1 MSDTTH
7 SSTVTETAAATT
19 TEAGIADRL
28 ARLRARLDYQGLI
41 LGFLCAVVTIALLL
55 GDRGTRDLIG
65 QRQME
70 DKLALL
76 AQVLPPTLYD
86 NNPLQNA
93 VKISDAE
100 FSAQPVE
107 VYPALRNGELKGA
120 AFQLGMV
127 GYGGV
132 ITLMLGVDRHG
143 VIQGV
148 RVLSHKETPGL
159 ADKIELDKGDWILAF
174 DGKSLSNTERPQWA
188 VKKDG
193 GEFDQFTGAT
203 ITPRA
208 IVNGVH
214 KALEFY
220 VRHAAEIAAAAQASA
235 DTQGNPS

>member
-1 MSDTTH
+1 MSDTMN
-7 SSTVTETAAATT
+7 SNTVTES
-19 TEAGIADRL
+19 GIAERL
-28 ARLRARLDYQGLI
+28 ARLRARLDYQGI
-41 LGFLCAVVTIALLL
+41 MLGVLCAVVTLMLLL

-70 DKLALL
+70 DRLALL

-86 NNPLQNA
+86 NNPLQDA
-93 VKISDAE
+93 VRIVDAE
-100 FSAQPVE
+100 FSAQPVD
-107 VYPALRNGELKGA
+107 VYPALRNGELQGA
-120 AFQLGMV
+120 AFQLGTV

-132 ITLMLGVDRHG
+132 ITLMLGVDRNG

-159 ADKIELDKGDWILAF
+159 ADKIERDKGDWILSF
-174 DGKSLSNTERPQWA
+174 DGKSLSNTGRPQWA
-188 VKKDG
+188 VQKDG

-214 KALEFY
+214 SALEFY
-220 VRHAAEIAAAAQASA
+220 ARHAADIAAAAHGSASK
-235 DTQGNPS
+235 QGNPS

>member
-1 MSDTTH
+1 MSDTTN
-7 SSTVTETAAATT
+7 SNTATETPATGLT
-19 TEAGIADRL
+19 DRL
-28 ARLRARLDYQGLI
+28 ARLRARLDYQGI
-41 LGFLCAVVTIALLL
+41 MLGVLCAVVTLTLLF
-55 GDRGTRDLIG
+55 GDLGTRDLIS

-70 DKLALL
+70 DRLALL

-86 NNPLQNA
+86 NNPLQDA
-93 VKISDAE
+93 VTIHDAE
-100 FSAQPVE
+100 FYAQPVE
-107 VYPALRNGELKGA
+107 VYPAVRNGELQGA
-120 AFQLGMV
+120 AFQLGTV

-132 ITLMLGVDRHG
+132 ITLMLGVDREG
-143 VIQGV
+143 RVLGV

-159 ADKIELDKGDWILAF
+159 ADKIELGKSHWIKSF
-174 DGKSLSNTERPQWA
+174 DGKSLSNTEQPQWA

-220 VRHAAEIAAAAQASA
+220 ARHAAEIAAAAQASA
-235 DTQGNPS
+235 SKKGNPS